1 MPPNPAEV
9 KQAELLR
16 NDGNNYFKKSRFGAA
31 IDAYTQVL
39 FGFFFGYRLLFF
51 LGFLKCFDFDL
62 TYFVFHRNDENF
74 VQFLTRV
81 FILLLFLQA
90 ITFCPNIP
98 VYYTNR
104 ALCHLKRK
112 YVFYSSFGCILC
124 LGLLILVC
132 DWDCGF
138 L

>member
-1 MPPNPAEV
+1 MTETITSRKAVLE
-9 KQAELLR
+9 QQSMLTLR
-16 NDGNNYFKKSRFGAA
+16 FSSISSSITVYF
-31 IDAYTQVL
+31 
-39 FGFFFGYRLLFF
+39 FF

-74 VQFLTRV
+74 VQFLTWV

-124 LGLLILVC
+124 LGFLILVC
-132 DWDCGF
+132 DWDCVF